1 VDQTL
6 KRQAGDGAEISSSA
20 RDTPKS
26 LRTRAR
32 ILDAAMT
39 MFAQIGYHAA
49 NNAKIAEA
57 ADLTRGAMLYHFISR
72 EDLVE
77 AAIGHIQTLRNALF
91 EAAAKDI
98 APGEDVSEHAIESY
112 WQLLH
117 TVPFIAFAELE
128 AVARTDVTV
137 RVCLATAQE
146 AFDRAQI
153 GGQST
158 AMVSAGAGPRFQTTR
173 DLARFMLEGLAR
185 GGVTYEQAARTE
197 RLLTVIKRATHML
210 NRKGS
215 VQDLWPD

>member
-1 VDQTL
+1 MDQVV
-6 KRQAGDGAEISSSA
+6 KRQLGETAESVSSA
-20 RDTPKS
+20 KDTPKS

-39 MFAQIGYHAA
+39 LFAEIGYHAA
-49 NNAKIAEA
+49 NNARIAEA
-57 ADLTRGAMLYHFISR
+57 ADLTRGAMLYHFVSR

-77 AAIGHIQTLRNALF
+77 AAISHIQTLRNALF
-91 EAAAKDI
+91 EAAAQDI

-117 TVPFIAFAELE
+117 TVPYIAFAELE
-128 AVARTDVTV
+128 SVARTDPTV
-137 RVCLATAQE
+137 RACLATAQE

-158 AMVSAGAGPRFQTTR
+158 AMVNAGVGPRFQTTR

-185 GGVTYEQAARTE
+185 GGITYDQEARTE

-215 VQDLWPD
+215 VHDLWPD

>member
-1 VDQTL
+1 MVQM
-6 KRQAGDGAEISSSA
+6 SSSGK
-20 RDTPKS
+20 DTPKS

-39 MFAQIGYHAA
+39 LFAEIGYHAA
-49 NNAKIAEA
+49 NNARIAEA
-57 ADLTRGAMLYHFISR
+57 ADLTRGAMLYHFVTR

-77 AAIGHIQTLRNALF
+77 AAISHIQTHRNALF
-91 EAAAKDI
+91 EAAAQDI

-117 TVPFIAFAELE
+117 TVPYIAFAELE
-128 AVARTDVTV
+128 AVARTDATV
-137 RVCLATAQE
+137 RACLADSQG

-153 GGQST
+153 GGQTT
-158 AMVSAGAGPRFQTTR
+158 AMVNAGVGPRFQTTR

-185 GGVTYEQAARTE
+185 GGVTYDQEARTQ
-197 RLLTVIKRATHML
+197 RLLMVIKRATHML